1 MVQAGHS
8 VPGRWIGHRQSGQYP
23 RQSAPKGTL
32 RINRNALGLLKPH
45 KPGSGYTIDMKF
57 RTARIIAAL
66 FTAVPALVATVP
78 AVQSRTQNSVLDQR
92 DQFIQQQIA
101 AIAAEGRG
109 RIGVAAMDLDGGGQ
123 VFVNGDMPFPMA
135 STAKIAVAATFLEQ
149 VEKGAYRL
157 DQQFPMMHR
166 VQETG
171 QMSPV
176 APLRAGTV
184 MTAQSLMELMITR
197 SHNEATDGLINVVG
211 GFENVNRWLTR
222 NGITGQRLDHTM
234 ATLVRDDGKVDPARV
249 IDTRT
254 SSTPRAMIALL
265 AAIDRGGVLSPESR
279 AVLLD
284 TMTRTSTGK
293 TRIRAGLPEGTLV
306 AHKTGTLWG
315 VTDDVG
321 IVRLPDGRH
330 LAVAFFVTGPEGH
343 AAHAKLIARMMR
355 TIYDGY
361 SQPVMNGTQDIVRR
375 R

>member
-1 MVQAGHS
+1 
-8 VPGRWIGHRQSGQYP
+8 
-23 RQSAPKGTL
+23 
-32 RINRNALGLLKPH
+32 
-45 KPGSGYTIDMKF
+45 MKF

-66 FTAVPALVATVP
+66 LTAAPALVATVP
-78 AVQSRTQNSVLDQR
+78 SVQSRPTTSVQDQR
-92 DQFIQQQIA
+92 DQIIQLQVA

-123 VFVNGDMPFPMA
+123 IFVNGDMPFPMA
-135 STAKIAVAATFLEQ
+135 STAKVAVAATFLEQ
-149 VEKGAYRL
+149 VEKGTYRL
-157 DQQFPMMHR
+157 DQQFPMMVR
-166 VQETG
+166 VAEKG
-171 QMSPV
+171 APSAE
-176 APLRAGTV
+176 APLRAGSM

-197 SHNEATDGLINVVG
+197 SNNEATDGLIKAVG
-211 GFENVNRWLTR
+211 GFGNVNRWLAR

-234 ATLVRDDGKVDPARV
+234 ATLVRDDGRVNPARV
-249 IDTRT
+249 VDTRT

-306 AHKTGTLWG
+306 AHKTGTLAG

-343 AAHAKLIARMMR
+343 AVHARMIARMMR

-361 SQPVMNGTQDIVRR
+361 SASQLGGTQELVRR

>member
-1 MVQAGHS
+1 
-8 VPGRWIGHRQSGQYP
+8 
-23 RQSAPKGTL
+23 
-32 RINRNALGLLKPH
+32 
-45 KPGSGYTIDMKF
+45 MKF
-57 RTARIIAAL
+57 RTARIIASL
-66 FTAVPALVATVP
+66 FMAAPALVATVP
-78 AVQSRTQNSVLDQR
+78 SVQSRASLSIQEQR
-92 DQFIQQQIA
+92 DQIIQQQVE

-123 VFVNGDMPFPMA
+123 IFINPDMAFPMA

-149 VEKGAYRL
+149 VEKGNYRL
-157 DQQFPMMHR
+157 DQQFPLMLPVR
-166 VQETG
+166 ETG
-171 QMSPV
+171 RISAE
-176 APLRAGTV
+176 APLRAGDM
-184 MTAQSLMELMITR
+184 MTAQTLMELMITR
-197 SHNEATDGLINVVG
+197 SSNEATDGLLQVVG
-211 GFENVNRWLTR
+211 GVENVNRWLTR
-222 NGITGQRLDHTM
+222 NGIAGQRLDHTM
-234 ATLVRDDGKVDPARV
+234 ATLVRDDGKVDPAKV

-355 TIYDGY
+355 VIYDGY
-361 SQPVMNGTQDIVRR
+361 ATPLSGGGQDLARR

>member
-1 MVQAGHS
+1 
-8 VPGRWIGHRQSGQYP
+8 
-23 RQSAPKGTL
+23 
-32 RINRNALGLLKPH
+32 
-45 KPGSGYTIDMKF
+45 MKF

-66 FTAVPALVATVP
+66 ITAAPALVATVP
-78 AVQSRTQNSVLDQR
+78 AVQSRVQDSVLDQR
-92 DQFIQQQIA
+92 DQFIHQQVA
-101 AIAAEGRG
+101 AIAAEGHG

-123 VFVNGDMPFPMA
+123 IFVNGDMPFPMA

-157 DQQFPMMHR
+157 DQQFPMMLPVR
-166 VQETG
+166 ETG
-171 QMSPV
+171 QMSTV

-211 GFENVNRWLTR
+211 GFQNVNHWLTR
-222 NGITGQRLDHTM
+222 NGIAGQRLDHTM

-361 SQPVMNGTQDIVRR
+361 SLPAMNGTQDIVRR

>member
-1 MVQAGHS
+1 
-8 VPGRWIGHRQSGQYP
+8 
-23 RQSAPKGTL
+23 
-32 RINRNALGLLKPH
+32 
-45 KPGSGYTIDMKF
+45 MKF
-57 RTARIIAAL
+57 RTARFVAAL

-78 AVQSRTQNSVLDQR
+78 QVQSRDAITLLDQR
-92 DQFIQQQIA
+92 DQIIQQQVA

-123 VFVNGDMPFPMA
+123 IFVNADMPFPMA

-149 VEKGAYRL
+149 VEKGNYRL
-157 DQQFPMMHR
+157 DQQFPMMLR
-166 VQETG
+166 VREAG
-171 QMSPV
+171 AFSPE
-176 APLRAGTV
+176 APLRAGSV

-197 SHNEATDGLINVVG
+197 SSNEATDGLIKVVG

-222 NGITGQRLDHTM
+222 NGIAGQRLDHTM
-234 ATLVRDDGKVDPARV
+234 ATLVRDDGKVDPAKV

-293 TRIRAGLPEGTLV
+293 TRIRAGVPEGTLV

-330 LAVAFFVTGPEGH
+330 LAVTFFVTGPEGH

-361 SQPVMNGTQDIVRR
+361 STPLGNGTQDLVRR

>member
-1 MVQAGHS
+1 
-8 VPGRWIGHRQSGQYP
+8 
-23 RQSAPKGTL
+23 
-32 RINRNALGLLKPH
+32 
-45 KPGSGYTIDMKF
+45 MKF
-57 RTARIIAAL
+57 RIATIIAAL
-66 FTAVPALVATVP
+66 LAAAPAFIASIP
-78 AVQSRTQNSVLDQR
+78 AAYSQTPDSVLDQR
-92 DQFIQQQIA
+92 DKLIQQQVA

-109 RIGVAAMDLDGGGQ
+109 RIGVAAMDLDGGGEI
-123 VFVNGDMPFPMA
+123 FVNGDMPFPMA
-135 STAKIAVAATFLEQ
+135 STAKIAVAGAFLEQ

-157 DQQFPMMHR
+157 DQQLPMMLP
-166 VQETG
+166 VPETG
-171 QMSPV
+171 RISPE

-184 MTAQSLMELMITR
+184 LTAQNLMELMITR
-197 SHNEATDGLINVVG
+197 SHNQATDGLINVVG
-211 GFENVNRWLTR
+211 GFDNVNQWLIR

-361 SQPVMNGTQDIVRR
+361 SMPVMNSTQDIVRR